1 VRARDDAVWGK
12 WEKMVEEEEM
22 AKMRARREGVGK
34 EG

>member
-1 VRARDDAVWGK
+1 VRARDDAVWGT
-12 WEKMVEEEEM
+12 WEKMVEEEM